1 MRSSSATRSSS
12 WTSAAPAAL
21 VPLLVALTACGSGGD
36 QTGQPDQ
43 PDQPGQPRAV
53 TVLAA
58 ASLTEPY
65 QELAAQFQAQHPG
78 VQVKFDFEGS
88 STLVQQIKQGRRA
101 DVFASANAK
110 NMDKVVREGLNAGP
124 PRTFTTN
131 KLTIAVPPGRGGDVR
146 SFADLAGTGRKVV
159 VCAPQVPCGSAT
171 EKVERATGAQLR
183 PVSEENDVKS
193 VLHKVAAGEA
203 DAGLVYVS
211 DAKSAGGQVRS
222 VDFPEAGA
230 AVNSYPQ
237 VALKDAPQPQLAQ
250 DWESFVQGPA
260 GQAVLARHGFG
271 AK

>member
-1 MRSSSATRSSS
+1 MRPLRTTRPSS
-12 WTSAAPAAL
+12 WARTAPAAL
-21 VPLLVALTACGSGGD
+21 AALLAALTACSSGGD
-36 QTGQPDQ
+36 QQSQP
-43 PDQPGQPRAV
+43 QPGQPRTL

-65 QELAAQFQAQHPG
+65 QELAGQFQAQHPG

-88 STLVQQIKQGRRA
+88 STLVQQIKQGRKA
-101 DVFASANAK
+101 DVFASADTK
-110 NMDKVVREGLNAGP
+110 NMDKVVQAGLNAGP
-124 PRTFTTN
+124 PQTFTTN
-131 KLTIAVPPGRGGDVR
+131 KLTIAVPAGRGGDIHT
-146 SFADLAGTGRKVV
+146 FADLAKPEHKVV

-171 EKVERATGAQLR
+171 QKIEQATGTQLR

-193 VLHKVAAGEA
+193 VLHKVTAGEA

-211 DAKSAGGQVRS
+211 DAKSAGDKVQS
-222 VDFPEAGA
+222 VDFPEAA
-230 AVNSYPQ
+230 KAVNSYPE

-260 GQAVLARHGFG
+260 GQAALAQHGFG